1 MCVYFHHM
9 KDSAAF
15 CVVFKMHSLAK
26 LEFCQVDVITYGN
39 NSSVACI
46 MIAFQYFQCT
56 QGEQQC

>member
-1 MCVYFHHM
+1 M

-15 CVVFKMHSLAK
+15 CIVFKMRGLAMS
-26 LEFCQVDVITYGN
+26 EFFQVDVITYGN
-39 NSSVACI
+39 NSNVACV